1 MKRNVKILIAE
12 DDAISLAYLQEVLR
26 EWNIYTVLAADGAEA
41 LDYCR
46 RDNEIALVL
55 MDIKMPVL
63 GGIEATEKIKALRP
77 ELPVIAQTAY
87 ALNEERSH
95 ILKKG
100 FDDYL
105 SKPIRRQDLIKIM
118 NTYLPG
124 VFPA

>member
-26 EWNIYTVLAADGAEA
+26 EWNIYLILVSDGEEA

-63 GGIEATEKIKALRP
+63 GGIEATTKIKSLRP

-87 ALNEERSH
+87 ALNEERSN

-105 SKPIRRQDLIKIM
+105 SKPIRRQDLIMILKK
-118 NTYLPG
+118 YLPD
-124 VFPA
+124 FLPA